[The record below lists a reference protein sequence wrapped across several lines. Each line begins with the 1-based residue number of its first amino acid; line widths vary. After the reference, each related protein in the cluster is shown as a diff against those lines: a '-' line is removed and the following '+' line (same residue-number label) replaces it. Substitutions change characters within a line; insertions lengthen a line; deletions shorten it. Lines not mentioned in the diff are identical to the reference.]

1 MTRCLRV
8 STAVTKHEDQQ
19 ASWGEKGLFVYFGL
33 YFHITV
39 DHQRK
44 SRLELQKGRNLE
56 AGAYAEAMEG

>member
-1 MTRCLRV
+1 
-8 STAVTKHEDQQ
+8 VTKHEDQQ